1 MTTITSYL
9 YEQKIQVTTTDVTVG
24 NTMSMFYTQPIK
36 VYRGIDNPV
45 RVNFVNRD
53 QKKVNLADKT
63 VTFVMIDK
71 DTNKTLKTRS
81 VEKINT
87 RDGIVELTLRDVD
100 LYNLDAKFYTYA
112 FKVENGEGRTQIG
125 YSDDNYGAGGVLELK
140 EGVYPTF
147 VASTEESFTSGDTG
161 SIIYLDPFVNRNT
174 ALHTAQVYFSSAF
187 TGTLTVEGS
196 LSPAGSGLSGG
207 DFTTIQTETYTAQS
221 DNVAF
226 SWNGVFSAVRFTRS
240 TTSGTLSK
248 VLYRP

>member
-125 YSDDNYGAGGVLELK
+125 
-140 EGVYPTF
+140 
-147 VASTEESFTSGDTG
+147 
-161 SIIYLDPFVNRNT
+161 
-174 ALHTAQVYFSSAF
+174 
-187 TGTLTVEGS
+187 
-196 LSPAGSGLSGG
+196 
-207 DFTTIQTETYTAQS
+207 
-221 DNVAF
+221 
-226 SWNGVFSAVRFTRS
+226 
-240 TTSGTLSK
+240 
-248 VLYRP
+248 